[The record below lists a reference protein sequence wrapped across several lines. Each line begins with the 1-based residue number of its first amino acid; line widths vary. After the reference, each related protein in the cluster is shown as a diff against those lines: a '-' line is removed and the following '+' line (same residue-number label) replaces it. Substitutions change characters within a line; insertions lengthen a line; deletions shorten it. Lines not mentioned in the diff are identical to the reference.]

1 MMKPL
6 ATAPLE
12 QESEYPGSGVMLDC
26 IDYCSFPSFLL
37 STIVFLVPDDVLKMP
52 EAYWPYGLK

>member
-1 MMKPL
+1 MKLL

-12 QESEYPGSGVMLDC
+12 QESES
-26 IDYCSFPSFLL
+26 

-52 EAYWPYGLK
+52 FTYPLAIGAKRISGERECRKD